1 MVILPGFL
9 TTVSMVPEVI
19 ETFKTRDVKDLS
31 YAWLISAGVGFVA
44 WTAYGYMLNSI
55 PLIVFSAA
63 TLVLYSIMLAMKAK
77 YSGKA
82 RRPGKKSSGYFS
94 CPLLSS
100 CSKRSDTRLGCR
112 FSSFA
117 MFPTTKLNTFR
128 FFS

>member
-1 MVILPGFL
+1 M
-9 TTVSMVPEVI
+9 I

-82 RRPGKKSSGYFS
+82 RRPGKK
-94 CPLLSS
+94 
-100 CSKRSDTRLGCR
+100 
-112 FSSFA
+112 
-117 MFPTTKLNTFR
+117 
-128 FFS
+128 